1 MDSSFHEKSY
11 IAIHIKWQQGYE
23 TSQKSEMI
31 AIKSLIV
38 KQLYLMKTAQQKS
51 NLAIEM
57 KTFPI
62 YYYRENNNNYDTYN
76 YYVNSDFNRITNKNS
91 SVHNINNNNIDN
103 NNYLKLINLLSLIII
118 MIMQIL
124 LMPVT
129 ILTSTLLMAVLLII
143 ILLSNNCSNSN
154 NSKRNNPRFIML
166 EM

>member
-38 KQLYLMKTAQQKS
+38 KQLYVMKTAQQKS

-103 NNYLKLINLLSLIII
+103 NNYFKLINLLSLIII

>member
-1 MDSSFHEKSY
+1 MDSLFHEKSY

-51 NLAIEM
+51 NLAIEI

-62 YYYRENNNNYDTYN
+62 YYYRENNNNYDTYT

>member
-38 KQLYLMKTAQQKS
+38 KQLYVMKTAQQKS

>member
-31 AIKSLIV
+31 AIKSLMV

-62 YYYRENNNNYDTYN
+62 YYYRENNNNYDTYT

-91 SVHNINNNNIDN
+91 SVHNINNNNMDN
-103 NNYLKLINLLSLIII
+103 NNYLKLINLWSLIII
-118 MIMQIL
+118 TIMQIL
-124 LMPVT
+124 LMSVT

-143 ILLSNNCSNSN
+143 ILLSNNYNNSN

>member
-31 AIKSLIV
+31 AIKSLMV

-62 YYYRENNNNYDTYN
+62 YYYRENNNNYDTYT

-103 NNYLKLINLLSLIII
+103 NNYLKLINL
-118 MIMQIL
+118 
-124 LMPVT
+124 
-129 ILTSTLLMAVLLII
+129 
-143 ILLSNNCSNSN
+143 
-154 NSKRNNPRFIML
+154 
-166 EM
+166 